1 MAKKKEGTA
10 VAKKKGMSFGQGIRH
25 SWQLYVLLLPALIYL
40 FVFDYMPLYGMQI
53 AFKDFLPGLG
63 FSGSPWVGLKH
74 FKYFVTSPQF
84 SVLIRN
90 TLLLNVLRL
99 VFCFPFPIFL
109 ALLLNEARN
118 AKFQKIIQNLT
129 YAPHFIS
136 TVVLCG
142 MIISFTSPSTGVIN
156 TMIQALGGQP
166 IDFMGQEGW
175 FRPVY
180 IISEIWKTTG
190 WSSIIYLAALAGIDP
205 SLHEAARVDGASRF
219 KRIIHINIP
228 GIAPTIIILLI
239 MEVGKMMSL
248 GFEKV
253 YLLQNS
259 LNLPVSEVISTY
271 VYKTGLLGAKFSY
284 TTYIDIFNSVINC
297 ILLLIV
303 NKISSAVSET
313 SLF

>member
-1 MAKKKEGTA
+1 MGRTKKDAVKKKN
-10 VAKKKGMSFGQGIRH
+10 MSFLRGIRH

-40 FVFDYMPLYGMQI
+40 FIFDYIPLYGMQI

-84 SVLIRN
+84 SILIRN
-90 TLLLNVLRL
+90 TLALNILRL
-99 VFCFPFPIFL
+99 VFCFPFPIIL

-118 AKFQKIIQNLT
+118 VKFQKIIQNLT

-142 MIISFTSPSTGVIN
+142 MIVNFTSPSTGIIN
-156 TMIQALGGQP
+156 TLIQALGGQP
-166 IDFMGQEGW
+166 IDFMGQEEW
-175 FRPVY
+175 FRPVF
-180 IISEIWKTTG
+180 IISEIWKSTG

-205 SLHEAARVDGASRF
+205 SLHEAARVDGASRIQ
-219 KRIIHINIP
+219 RILHINIP

-284 TTYIDIFNSVINC
+284 TTAIDIFNSVINC

-303 NKISSAVSET
+303 NKISRTVSET

>member
-118 AKFQKIIQNLT
+118 AKFQKIIQN
-129 YAPHFIS
+129 HGRSRQGHGI
-136 TVVLCG
+136 TV
-142 MIISFTSPSTGVIN
+142 
-156 TMIQALGGQP
+156 
-166 IDFMGQEGW
+166 
-175 FRPVY
+175 
-180 IISEIWKTTG
+180 
-190 WSSIIYLAALAGIDP
+190 
-205 SLHEAARVDGASRF
+205 
-219 KRIIHINIP
+219 
-228 GIAPTIIILLI
+228 
-239 MEVGKMMSL
+239 
-248 GFEKV
+248 
-253 YLLQNS
+253 
-259 LNLPVSEVISTY
+259 
-271 VYKTGLLGAKFSY
+271 
-284 TTYIDIFNSVINC
+284 
-297 ILLLIV
+297 
-303 NKISSAVSET
+303 
-313 SLF
+313 

>member
-1 MAKKKEGTA
+1 MGRTKKDAVKKKN
-10 VAKKKGMSFGQGIRH
+10 MSFLRGIRH

-40 FVFDYMPLYGMQI
+40 FIFDYIPLYGMQI

-84 SVLIRN
+84 SILIRN
-90 TLLLNVLRL
+90 TLALNILRL
-99 VFCFPFPIFL
+99 VFCFPFPIIL

-118 AKFQKIIQNLT
+118 VKFQKIIQNVT

-142 MIISFTSPSTGVIN
+142 MIVNFTSPSTGIIN
-156 TMIQALGGQP
+156 TLIQALGGQP
-166 IDFMGQEGW
+166 IDFMGQEEW
-175 FRPVY
+175 FRPVF
-180 IISEIWKTTG
+180 IISEIWKSTG

-205 SLHEAARVDGASRF
+205 SLHEAARVDGASRIQ
-219 KRIIHINIP
+219 RILHINIP

-284 TTYIDIFNSVINC
+284 TTAIDIFNSVINC

-303 NKISSAVSET
+303 NKISRTVSET

>member
-1 MAKKKEGTA
+1 
-10 VAKKKGMSFGQGIRH
+10 
-25 SWQLYVLLLPALIYL
+25 
-40 FVFDYMPLYGMQI
+40 MQI

-63 FSGSPWVGLKH
+63 FTESPWVGLKH

-84 SVLIRN
+84 PILIRN
-90 TLLLNVLRL
+90 TLTLNILRL
-99 VFCFPFPIFL
+99 VFCFPFPIIL

-118 AKFQKIIQNLT
+118 ARFQKIVQNVT

-142 MIISFTSPSTGVIN
+142 MIINFTSPSSGIIN
-156 TMIQALGGQP
+156 TLIQLVGGQP
-166 IDFMGQEGW
+166 VEFMAKEGW
-175 FRPVY
+175 FRPIY
-180 IISEIWKTTG
+180 IISEIWKSTG
-190 WSSIIYLAALAGIDP
+190 WSSIIYLAALSGIDP

-219 KRIIHINIP
+219 QRIIHINIP

-271 VYKTGLLGAKFSY
+271 VYKTGLLGAKYSY
-284 TTYIDIFNSVINC
+284 TTAIDIFNSVINC

-303 NKISSAVSET
+303 NKISSTVSET

>member
-1 MAKKKEGTA
+1 MAKTKSGSA
-10 VAKKKGMSFGQGIRH
+10 VVKKKGMSFGQGIRH

-53 AFKDFLPGLG
+53 AFKDFLLGLG

-109 ALLLNEARN
+109 ALLLNEVRN

-219 KRIIHINIP
+219 RRILHINIP

-284 TTYIDIFNSVINC
+284 TTSIDIFNSVINC

-303 NKISSAVSET
+303 NKISSTVSET